1 MNPINGLMTHEH
13 FAQEIGISEDAF
25 KKISAIIVYTEAL
38 DGLMFSDF
46 KDVWIR
52 HGGLTCFRMIVNP
65 NEKNIF
71 TDDIYKRR
79 LETLGQVTAMYPS
92 IDPMEYVLF
101 SYHARENID
110 RYNLLRDEIYK
121 LIERYSLRED
131 S

>member
-1 MNPINGLMTHEH
+1 
-13 FAQEIGISEDAF
+13 
-25 KKISAIIVYTEAL
+25 
-38 DGLMFSDF
+38 
-46 KDVWIR
+46 
-52 HGGLTCFRMIVNP
+52 MIVNP

-121 LIERYSLRED
+121 LIARYSLRED